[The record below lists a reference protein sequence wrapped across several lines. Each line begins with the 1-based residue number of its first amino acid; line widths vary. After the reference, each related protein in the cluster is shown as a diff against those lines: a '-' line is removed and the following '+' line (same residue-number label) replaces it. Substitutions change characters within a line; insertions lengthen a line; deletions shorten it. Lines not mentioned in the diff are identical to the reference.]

1 MSNIL
6 LYAEVTKDNYLHTE
20 LFELAYKAQDLS
32 NKLNNAE
39 ISALLICKTGLA
51 ESFKEAFINS
61 GFDNVYISEDD
72 RFTHYST
79 ELYSKV
85 AVDIIKEIKPDIVLV
100 GATTL
105 GRDLAPRISASLH
118 TGLTA
123 DCIGLDINEKGQLAA
138 TRPTFGGQLMATILC
153 KTLPQMATV
162 RPKVFKPAPENIVKD
177 TKFIYINP
185 EIENIQKKV
194 EFIEFVKGLNTTIN
208 ELDSAEIIVAG
219 GKGMKNEEGF
229 ALLEK
234 FARCLGGCV
243 GASRGAVDMGL
254 ASADIQI
261 GQTGK
266 TITPKLY
273 IACGISGAIQHI
285 VGMQDSDKI
294 IAINTDENAPIFEH
308 CDCGIVGD
316 AFEVI
321 PELIKIIKNSNNE
334 SINY

>member
-6 LYAEVTKDNYLHTE
+6 LYAEVTKENYLHTV
-20 LFELAYKAQDLS
+20 LFELAYKAQELS
-32 NKLNNAE
+32 KKLNNADV
-39 ISALLICKTGLA
+39 SALLICKTGLA

-61 GFDNVYISEDD
+61 GFDYVYIAEDESFAD
-72 RFTHYST
+72 YST
-79 ELYSKV
+79 ELYSKT
-85 AVDIIKEIKPDIVLV
+85 AVEIIREVKPDIMLI
-100 GATTL
+100 GATTQ

-138 TRPTFGGQLMATILC
+138 TRPTFGGKLMATILC

-177 TKFIYINP
+177 TKFIYIKPDIGNV
-185 EIENIQKKV
+185 QKKV
-194 EFIEFVKGLNTTIN
+194 EFIEFVKGLNTAIN
-208 ELDSAEIIVAG
+208 ELDSARIIVAG
-219 GKGMKNEEGF
+219 GKGMKNEAGF
-229 ALLEK
+229 ELLK
-234 FARCLGGCV
+234 NFAESIGACV
-243 GASRGAVDMGL
+243 AASRGAVDMGL

-266 TITPKLY
+266 TVTPQLY

-294 IAINTDENAPIFEH
+294 IAINTDEKAPIFEH
-308 CDCGIVGD
+308 SDCGIVGD
-316 AFEVI
+316 IFEVLPKLTAI
-321 PELIKIIKNSNNE
+321 YKNK
-334 SINY
+334 